1 MDNVQWF
8 FSGIGVEI
16 LKVLI
21 GAIIGGGVGYAVGV
35 RKKSLKAK
43 LRMT

>member
-1 MDNVQWF
+1 MDNVQWI

-16 LKVLI
+16 LKVLA

-35 RKKSLKAK
+35 RTKIS
-43 LRMT
+43 